1 MSFTLSRRCCMNCV
15 STMHVRSLLIV
26 VACLALVTGTALP
39 EIWAQAA
46 DSHPLVGKWEGTW
59 VNLSHPNYRGDYTLT
74 VTKVEQS
81 QVQGRIE
88 KSIYT
93 GGNAVY
99 DIVGTLEG
107 DKLTYGTAST
117 STELTLNGK
126 QLRGTSVD
134 GFRLG
139 IEMMKIK

>member
-1 MSFTLSRRCCMNCV
+1 MNRE
-15 STMHVRSLLIV
+15 STVHFRSLLIV
-26 VACLALVTGTALP
+26 LACLALVTGTALP

-139 IEMMKIK
+139 IEMMKVK

>member
-1 MSFTLSRRCCMNCV
+1 MNRV
-15 STMHVRSLLIV
+15 PTVHVRSLLIV
-26 VACLALVTGTALP
+26 LACLALVGGIELP
-39 EIWAQAA
+39 EISAQAA

-88 KSIYT
+88 KSIFT

-107 DKLTYGTAST
+107 DKLTDGTAST
-117 STELTLNGK
+117 STELTVNGK
-126 QLRGTSVD
+126 QLRGTSID
-134 GFRLG
+134 GFRLAV
-139 IEMMKIK
+139 ELMKVK

>member
-1 MSFTLSRRCCMNCV
+1 M
-15 STMHVRSLLIV
+15 
-26 VACLALVTGTALP
+26 
-39 EIWAQAA
+39 
-46 DSHPLVGKWEGTW
+46 
-59 VNLSHPNYRGDYTLT
+59 RGATTLT

-81 QVQGRIE
+81 KVQGRVE
-88 KSIYT
+88 KSIFT

-117 STELTLNGK
+117 STELTVNGK

-139 IEMMKIK
+139 IEMMKSK

>member
-1 MSFTLSRRCCMNCV
+1 MG
-15 STMHVRSLLIV
+15 SLLLPVRYCLIV
-26 VACLALVTGTALP
+26 LACLALVAETALP
-39 EIWAQAA
+39 EIWAQAV

-59 VNLSHPNYRGDYTLT
+59 VNLSHPNARGDYTLT

-81 QVQGRIE
+81 KVQGRIE
-88 KSIYT
+88 RSIFT
-93 GGNAVY
+93 GGNTAY

-126 QLRGTSVD
+126 QVRGISVD

-139 IEMMKIK
+139 IELMKIK